1 MFSLGLKNWM
11 PFCLRGSISY
21 LLPTSV
27 WPLTCV
33 CVFVCRARI
42 SHSGSVKLS
51 IYMTIYTITYVILF
65 IYEAE
70 VEQPQA
76 PTSSSLLIHLC
87 LLIYC
92 ITQCDWLFFYHCIT
106 QLQLVELEHLVKN
119 SLDAETGYSTLDFFF
134 FFLLNSY
141 LGCYHRL
148 SILTSNSQLQT
159 EPEPFALWTQ
169 APESINLESQTVF
182 FRVFRNC

>member
-1 MFSLGLKNWM
+1 M
-11 PFCLRGSISY
+11 
-21 LLPTSV
+21 
-27 WPLTCV
+27 CV
-33 CVFVCRARI
+33 FVFVCRARI

-92 ITQCDWLFFYHCIT
+92 ITQCDWLFFY
-106 QLQLVELEHLVKN
+106 QLQLVELEHLVKKIQ
-119 SLDAETGYSTLDFFF
+119 SMLKQAT
-134 FFLLNSY
+134 
-141 LGCYHRL
+141 
-148 SILTSNSQLQT
+148 QL
-159 EPEPFALWTQ
+159 
-169 APESINLESQTVF
+169 
-182 FRVFRNC
+182 